1 MAAAAGL
8 RVQAS
13 ARPRHQELR
22 DQPGPPRLVR
32 RPGAAAVVAV
42 EEFVERNV
50 VAVIGIRL
58 QLRVLAQDRAVACG
72 VFQEQPREAVRQF
85 VGDLFE
91 G

>member
-1 MAAAAGL
+1 M
-8 RVQAS
+8 
-13 ARPRHQELR
+13 
-22 DQPGPPRLVR
+22 R

-58 QLRVLAQDRAVACG
+58 QLRLLAQDRAVACG

-85 VGDLFE
+85 VGDLKIVYE
-91 G
+91 YTAMDSTKHVENTMAAVEKLNAEKKGS